1 MSQTVGQL
9 TRLVLAF
16 YFLLELNCRL
26 VESNILKGKH
36 LRIASID
43 VSSSFFIAVSEF
55 FFIKKYLLTL
65 KRLKQI
71 KLLVTTLYFY

>member
-1 MSQTVGQL
+1 MSQTVGRL

-16 YFLLELNCRL
+16 YLLLELNCHL

-43 VSSSFFIAVSEF
+43 VISSSSFIAVSEF
-55 FFIKKYLLTL
+55 FINIYLITL
-65 KRLKQI
+65 KRLKQMKI
-71 KLLVTTLYFY
+71 IVTTVYVY